1 MFTNWSDELNR
12 IARKEQALW
21 NGKGELSG
29 NAWRFNDSG
38 SAEPAKCSFD
48 TIFSAYSDYKMSL
61 NWG

>member
-12 IARKEQALW
+12 IARKEQTLW

-29 NAWRFNDSG
+29 NAWRFNDGG
-38 SAEPAKCSFD
+38 SAEPAECSFD
-48 TIFSAYSDYKMSL
+48 TIFSAYNDYKMSL